1 MNEEE
6 IHGQNGEPSVTKF
19 KKYSAKVSKKMA
31 GISKIY
37 QTFDSLDIRSLSDAH
52 YFSVPNDNSRLNEHI
67 GWIISK

>member
-19 KKYSAKVSKKMA
+19 KKYSAKVSKKIA

-52 YFSVPNDNSRLNEHI
+52 
-67 GWIISK
+67 